1 MRDRD
6 KRTKKKGKGK
16 TIVIISAVILLL
28 IGGAFAYGYT
38 MLGKINQSKLKDS
51 DLNISQSAE
60 QESKATGITNILF
73 FGLDARDPDV
83 ASRSDS
89 IMVVSIDKK
98 DQKVKVSSLMRDMY
112 VPIPGKGSNK
122 INAAYAFGGAQL
134 AVKTINTD
142 FNLDIRDYVTVNFF
156 GLEKLIDRVG
166 GVQINVSD
174 AEAKVMNEDY
184 IPELNKLNGNKVPNV
199 KGGLQT
205 LDGRQAVA
213 YCRIRYVGHA
223 DYQRTDRQR
232 TVLNELFKKIKAQG
246 VVKLPGTVNTILPY
260 VTTSLSKTDILGLA
274 MEAMGFNTTDIE
286 QYRLPVDGHYQSGKR
301 DGMDVLLPNMQEN
314 TDLLHQFIYGSSK

>member
-6 KRTKKKGKGK
+6 KRAKKKGKAK
-16 TIVIISAVILLL
+16 TIVIISAVILLI
-28 IGGAFAYGYT
+28 IGGVLAYGYT
-38 MLGKINQSKLKDS
+38 MLSKINQSKLNNS

-60 QESKATGITNILF
+60 QESKETGITNILF

-98 DQKVKVSSLMRDMY
+98 NQKVKVSSLMRDMY

-122 INAAYAFGGAQL
+122 INAAYAFGGAAL

-142 FNLDIRDYVTVNFF
+142 FNLDISDYATVDFF

-174 AEAKVMNEDY
+174 AEAKVLNDY
-184 IPELNKLNGNKVPNV
+184 LVELNKLNGNTVPNV

-223 DYQRTDRQR
+223 DYQRTERQR

-274 MEAMGFNTTDIE
+274 MEAMGFNTSDIE